1 MQIHIEIC
9 AAPIWD
15 SNTAHRLVWLQVDLE
30 SIKPRLKE
38 LGITV
43 KQGDIA
49 EASKRFDTE
58 GFF

>member
-9 AAPIWD
+9 AAPIRD
-15 SNTAHRLVWLQVDLE
+15 SNIAQRLVWLQVDLE